1 MGVCGTKPED
11 DEKVVEDQTDNKAM
25 KSASNLKTEKQ
36 EKPTTTQSEEKGSDF
51 DFRETLKGVVLL
63 ILDRLVTALEY
74 EQEGFM
80 DLAAKRSKKN
90 YLELIAPQHFD
101 KLLRETFDI
110 DSSPPAQPDVEQSDP
125 NYEQQRYLRLIEACV
140 KAPFRSP
147 VPSGEKFATA
157 IQKAAKLTQKE
168 LRESAISSDS
178 SDLKIHLFFFAKAL
192 DVIDGDIISHH
203 ELLFSNIDDMCDKQ

>member
-1 MGVCGTKPED
+1 MGVCSSKVEN
-11 DEKVVEDQTDNKAM
+11 DENVVEDQTDTKAM
-25 KSASNLKTEKQ
+25 KSSSNSTLNK
-36 EKPTTTQSEEKGSDF
+36 EKPTTTQSEEKEGGDF
-51 DFRETLKGVVLL
+51 DLRETLKAVVLL

-101 KLLRETFDI
+101 KLLRETFDL
-110 DSSPPAQPDVEQSDP
+110 DSTPPAQPDIDQSDP
-125 NYEQQRYLRLIEACV
+125 NYELQKYLKLIEACV
-140 KAPFRSP
+140 KASFRSP
-147 VPSGEKFATA
+147 VPSGEKFANS

-192 DVIDGDIISHH
+192 DVVDGDIVSHH
-203 ELLFSNIDDMCDKQ
+203 ELLYSNIDDMCDKQ

>member
-1 MGVCGTKPED
+1 MGVCSSTKVED
-11 DEKVVEDQTDNKAM
+11 DEKGLEDQTDNKAM
-25 KSASNLKTEKQ
+25 KSATNPKTENK
-36 EKPTTTQSEEKGSDF
+36 EKPTTQSEEKEGSDF
-51 DFRETLKGVVLL
+51 DFRETLKAVVLL

-110 DSSPPAQPDVEQSDP
+110 DSCPPAQPDVEQSDP

-178 SDLKIHLFFFAKAL
+178 SDLKFICF
-192 DVIDGDIISHH
+192 S
-203 ELLFSNIDDMCDKQ
+203 LLKR